1 MGGGRG
7 GGCTLQTAVCQSS
20 ITGLLELSRRPTSA
34 EIVQAP
40 QRGKTLELPPNCP
53 GIAKYLFEA
62 CTQMNPDNR
71 PTASKIVEWLRQ
83 S

>member
-1 MGGGRG
+1 M
-7 GGCTLQTAVCQSS
+7 
-20 ITGLLELSRRPTSA
+20 ISA
-34 EIVQAP
+34 EIGLYNNKLSVLKAWSYPHVHCVQGP

-53 GIAKYLFEA
+53 SIAKYLFEA